1 MEYLIRHYG
10 PEQGALEIEY
20 IEEFF
25 GEFPRRKTAAEI
37 IERLADREH
46 LIVMAVAALPDEPG
60 TLVPVSYKVCHELFV
75 DESDPRLA
83 DLSAQLEDVVRFT
96 DRRVLYSWIGG
107 TRIDWRGQ
115 GHFRA
120 LTEEQ
125 EAWAV
130 ATGFDEIVV
139 KTKNRYYEMRSTLG
153 EPALRHREVRAQ
165 SDREPRVEALC
176 EQAART
182 ARPRP
187 APQRPDASRG
197 RRTLTASYACCNR
210 PGRTIAGGPSA
221 WTCPR
226 ARRSRRVDPRRICR

>member
-1 MEYLIRHYG
+1 MQVAPRRLQARRRECILRVEYLIRHYG
-10 PEQGALEIEY
+10 LEQGALEIEY

-37 IERLADREH
+37 IERLTDREH

-60 TLVPVSYKVCHELFV
+60 TLVPVSYKVCHELFI
-75 DESDPRLA
+75 EEADPRLA

-130 ATGFDEIVV
+130 STGFDEIVV
-139 KTKNRYYEMRSTLG
+139 KTKNRYYEMRSTLANLHFDIVKFVPNPIENLESKLFVSKQLG
-153 EPALRHREVRAQ
+153 PHVLDLHR
-165 SDREPRVEALC
+165 S
-176 EQAART
+176 ART
-182 ARPRP
+182 RLE
-187 APQRPDASRG
+187 DAG
-197 RRTLTASYACCNR
+197 R
-210 PGRTIAGGPSA
+210 
-221 WTCPR
+221 
-226 ARRSRRVDPRRICR
+226 

>member
-1 MEYLIRHYG
+1 VEYLIRHYG
-10 PEQGALEIEY
+10 LEQGALEIEY

-25 GEFPRRKTAAEI
+25 GEFPRRKAAGEI
-37 IERLADREH
+37 IERLTDREH

-60 TLVPVSYKVCHELFV
+60 TLVPVSYKVCHELFAH
-75 DESDPRLA
+75 ESDPRLA
-83 DLSAQLEDVVRFT
+83 DLAAQLEDVVSFA

-139 KTKNRYYEMRSTLG
+139 KTKNRHYDMRSTLANLHFDLIKYVQNPIENLEAKLFLSKQLG
-153 EPALRHREVRAQ
+153 PHVLDLHR
-165 SDREPRVEALC
+165 S
-176 EQAART
+176 ART
-182 ARPRP
+182 RLE
-187 APQRPDASRG
+187 DGG
-197 RRTLTASYACCNR
+197 R
-210 PGRTIAGGPSA
+210 
-221 WTCPR
+221 
-226 ARRSRRVDPRRICR
+226 

>member
-1 MEYLIRHYG
+1 MQVAPRRLQARRRECHPRVEYLIRHYG
-10 PEQGALEIEY
+10 LEQGALEIEY

-46 LIVMAVAALPDEPG
+46 LIVMAVAALPDDPG
-60 TLVPVSYKVCHELFV
+60 SLVPVSYKVCHELFAQ
-75 DESDPRLA
+75 ESDPRLA
-83 DLSAQLEDVVRFT
+83 DLAAQLEDVVQFA

-130 ATGFDEIVV
+130 ATGFDQIIV
-139 KTKNRYYEMRSTLG
+139 KTKNRYYDMRSTLANLHFDVVKFVQNPIENLESKLFLCKQLG
-153 EPALRHREVRAQ
+153 PHVLDLHRI
-165 SDREPRVEALC
+165 
-176 EQAART
+176 ART
-182 ARPRP
+182 RLE
-187 APQRPDASRG
+187 DTG
-197 RRTLTASYACCNR
+197 R
-210 PGRTIAGGPSA
+210 
-221 WTCPR
+221 
-226 ARRSRRVDPRRICR
+226 

>member
-1 MEYLIRHYG
+1 MQVAPRRLQARRRECNLRVEYLIRHYG
-10 PEQGALEIEY
+10 LEQGALEIEY

-37 IERLADREH
+37 IERLTDREH
-46 LIVMAVAALPDEPG
+46 LIVMAVAALPEEPG
-60 TLVPVSYKVCHELFV
+60 TLVPVSYKVCHELFI

-125 EAWAV
+125 EAWALS
-130 ATGFDEIVV
+130 AGFDELVV
-139 KTKNRYYEMRSTLG
+139 KTKNRHYEMRSTLANLHFDIVKFVQNPIENLESKLFVSKQLG
-153 EPALRHREVRAQ
+153 PHVLDLHR
-165 SDREPRVEALC
+165 S
-176 EQAART
+176 ART
-182 ARPRP
+182 RLE
-187 APQRPDASRG
+187 DTG
-197 RRTLTASYACCNR
+197 R
-210 PGRTIAGGPSA
+210 
-221 WTCPR
+221 
-226 ARRSRRVDPRRICR
+226 

>member
-1 MEYLIRHYG
+1 MTASTTTTSIDAIGSPYNGGMQVAPRRLQARRRECILRVEYLIRHYG
-10 PEQGALEIEY
+10 LEQGALEIEY

-37 IERLADREH
+37 IERLTDREH
-46 LIVMAVAALPDEPG
+46 LIVMAVAALPEEPG
-60 TLVPVSYKVCHELFV
+60 TLVPVSYKVCHELFI

-125 EAWAV
+125 EAWALS
-130 ATGFDEIVV
+130 AGFDELVV
-139 KTKNRYYEMRSTLG
+139 KTKNRYYEMRSTLANLHFDVVKFVQNPIENLESKLFVSKQLG
-153 EPALRHREVRAQ
+153 PHVLDLHR
-165 SDREPRVEALC
+165 S
-176 EQAART
+176 ART
-182 ARPRP
+182 RLE
-187 APQRPDASRG
+187 DTG
-197 RRTLTASYACCNR
+197 R
-210 PGRTIAGGPSA
+210 
-221 WTCPR
+221 
-226 ARRSRRVDPRRICR
+226 